1 MMNRREKLRVKQQ
14 RSRINKLAER
24 ADAVSIFNILT
35 SPELFEVVESHLP
48 VHRERQFPPTV
59 TLAMF
64 INQVLGEDGSLQQ
77 AVNQWAVQMATEG
90 LTGVSTNTGAY
101 CRARQRLDLSLIKTL
116 CQETGRLLHEAAEPE
131 WCWRGR
137 NVKLVD
143 GTGLSMPDTVA
154 NQARYPQ
161 PSSQA
166 EGVGFPHI
174 RMVGVTCLA
183 TGGLLSAGLGSH
195 AGKGQ
200 GELGLIRAL
209 DDVFEAGDVVLAD
222 ALYCSYFLVAE
233 LQAKGVDIVC
243 EQHGSRRTDFRR
255 GQSLGV
261 RDHRIEWK
269 KPTTRPSWMTPEQ
282 YTAVPPVLGLREVE
296 VGGRILVTTLVE
308 PGEVHKNELNSL
320 YKQRWQ
326 VELDIRNI
334 KTTMKMDVLRCKAP
348 DAVEKEIWV
357 HLLAYNLIRLLM
369 AQAASN
375 AGLVPREISFKHT
388 VQLWT
393 QWQSRCFGNPY
404 GADISILFI
413 LIAQRTVGKRPGRQE
428 PRACKRRPK
437 SSKWL
442 KEPRAQARQRLCE
455 TGEVL

>member
-1 MMNRREKLRVKQQ
+1 MTNRREKLRVKQQ
-14 RSRINKLAER
+14 RSRITKLAER

-64 INQVLGEDGSLQQ
+64 INQVLGEDGSMQQ

-116 CQETGRLLHEAAEPE
+116 CQETGRLLHEAAEPA

-183 TGGLLSAGLGSH
+183 T
-195 AGKGQ
+195 
-200 GELGLIRAL
+200 
-209 DDVFEAGDVVLAD
+209 
-222 ALYCSYFLVAE
+222 
-233 LQAKGVDIVC
+233 
-243 EQHGSRRTDFRR
+243 
-255 GQSLGV
+255 
-261 RDHRIEWK
+261 
-269 KPTTRPSWMTPEQ
+269 
-282 YTAVPPVLGLREVE
+282 
-296 VGGRILVTTLVE
+296 
-308 PGEVHKNELNSL
+308 
-320 YKQRWQ
+320 
-326 VELDIRNI
+326 
-334 KTTMKMDVLRCKAP
+334 
-348 DAVEKEIWV
+348 
-357 HLLAYNLIRLLM
+357 
-369 AQAASN
+369 
-375 AGLVPREISFKHT
+375 
-388 VQLWT
+388 
-393 QWQSRCFGNPY
+393 
-404 GADISILFI
+404 
-413 LIAQRTVGKRPGRQE
+413 
-428 PRACKRRPK
+428 
-437 SSKWL
+437 
-442 KEPRAQARQRLCE
+442 
-455 TGEVL
+455 